1 MGERFFDALL
11 ADTLSE
17 RYRPCKESGNMLDTC
32 EAVEEAMAAWQ
43 KIFKEI
49 DNSTLHTTPEEYGET
64 LRVMSGCLDDHDC
77 LRSPLSR
84 LGDWFAGLFAIDPTI
99 TID

>member
-1 MGERFFDALL
+1 MGERFIDRLL

-32 EAVEEAMAAWQ
+32 EAVEEAMRAWE
-43 KIFKEI
+43 KPGGEAR
-49 DNSTLHTTPEEYGET
+49 TPLQEYEET
-64 LRVMSGCLDDHDC
+64 LKLTSGGLDDRDC